1 MSSPKT
7 QILGAYKLEPTPDLF
22 AQAMEWK
29 YGSLSLSNDE
39 RRLAEEHVRNELGGV
54 VLIEALI
61 SGRDERF
68 SVDHFG
74 QTGSDQAP
82 YSEVFLSADGR
93 VVIAEAYDVPADPTL
108 RIAFY
113 LHYVE
118 PDRELNTS
126 YGAVKLP
133 PLQPIP
139 KRLAELVPYEP
150 VT

>member
-1 MSSPKT
+1 MSSPNT
-7 QILGAYKLEPTPDLF
+7 QILGAYKLAATPDLF
-22 AQAMEWK
+22 AQAMESK
-29 YGSLSLSNDE
+29 YGGLALSNNE
-39 RRLAEEHVRNELGGV
+39 RRLAEEHVRNELASV

-68 SVDHFG
+68 SVGDFG

-93 VVIAEAYDVPADPTL
+93 AVIAEAYDVPADSTL

-113 LHYVE
+113 LHYAE

-126 YGAVKLP
+126 YGPVKLP
-133 PLQPIP
+133 PLQSIP
-139 KRLAELVPYEP
+139 KRLAELMPYEP

>member
-1 MSSPKT
+1 MSSPNT
-7 QILGAYKLEPTPDLF
+7 QILGAYKLESTPDLF

-29 YGSLSLSNDE
+29 YRGVAMSNDE
-39 RRLAEEHVRNELGGV
+39 RRLAEERVRNELARV

-68 SVDHFG
+68 SVDDFG
-74 QTGSDQAP
+74 QPGSDQAP

-93 VVIAEAYDVPADPTL
+93 AVIAEAYDVPADSTL

-113 LHYVE
+113 LHYAE

-133 PLQPIP
+133 PLQSIP
-139 KRLAELVPYEP
+139 KRLAELMPYEP